1 MAKKPSKTAQSNPS
15 NAKPVRAAKGRAAK
29 AAGSDSAAKSSA
41 AATKA
46 APAPTKTGK
55 AVIEGVAPLEQGCSA
70 IAALRSALLA
80 LGCDLSCDVLSV
92 AGGEAFRLFVQLDR
106 MRHTASKD
114 ARPLAGVRI
123 ASTWF
128 ATYNILEETCA
139 TLGIRA
145 RVVRL
150 EKKPGATRVEAVWR
164 DIERSIRDGRPVPT
178 CGAPGSFEHEWCLI
192 TGIDP
197 AGDRVLFRDTT
208 HRGELYA
215 EGPRH
220 SVWQGWLPGPEEM
233 PWMPHVLIEA
243 APKKPPS
250 MEKLADLAVRRAVM
264 AVRLSFVAPTWA
276 AGLAAYHAWILQLGQ
291 DQWHLESINH
301 LREPALANSWLLS
314 NTFAGRRAAGQF
326 FAEAARFYAGKKNAA
341 VHRASKLYTASAGA
355 LHSAMALFPNWG
367 QGYEEAERRHRAVE
381 LLTIAEAAEREAVE
395 HLEEAFEL

>member
-1 MAKKPSKTAQSNPS
+1 MAKKPSKTAKSDS
-15 NAKPVRAAKGRAAK
+15 SKAKTGRATKGKAAK
-29 AAGSDSAAKSSA
+29 AAARGGAAAAKSQP
-41 AATKA
+41 
-46 APAPTKTGK
+46 APAKGGK

-80 LGCDLSCDVLSV
+80 LGCDLSYDILSV

-150 EKKPGATRVEAVWR
+150 EKKPASTRAEAVWR
-164 DIERSIRDGRPVPT
+164 DIERRIREGCPVPT
-178 CGAPGSFEHEWCLI
+178 CGAPGSFEHEWCVI
-192 TGIDP
+192 TGVDP

-215 EGPRH
+215 QGPRH
-220 SVWQGWLPGPEEM
+220 SVWQGWLPGPEDM

-243 APKKPPS
+243 APKKLPS
-250 MEKLADLAVRRAVM
+250 AEKLADLAVRRAVM
-264 AVRLSFVAPTWA
+264 AANMSFVAPSWA

-367 QGYEEAERRHRAVE
+367 QGYEEAERRHRAME

-395 HLEEAFEL
+395 HLEEAFDL